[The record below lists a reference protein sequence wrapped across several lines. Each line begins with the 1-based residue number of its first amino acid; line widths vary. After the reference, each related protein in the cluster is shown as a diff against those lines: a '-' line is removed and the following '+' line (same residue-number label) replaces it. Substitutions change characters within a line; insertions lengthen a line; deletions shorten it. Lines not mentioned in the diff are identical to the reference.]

1 MMFVPPAGVE
11 FSLQDGMGGGAHVLR
26 VLPTK
31 TMMDVYIRVT
41 GYPVDIWTIHSVN
54 FHRLKLY
61 RISGDNY
68 PVPVNFDNT
77 GTYLLPHTVCQ
88 RSSNPFYVESYNIN
102 WFTTSWTYSNI
113 ILVNSW

>member
-54 FHRLKLY
+54 FHR
-61 RISGDNY
+61 NCTVY
-68 PVPVNFDNT
+68 PVSLSAQVNFDVS
-77 GTYLLPHTVCQ
+77 GTYLNHTFRKKEREVG
-88 RSSNPFYVESYNIN
+88 
-102 WFTTSWTYSNI
+102 
-113 ILVNSW
+113 